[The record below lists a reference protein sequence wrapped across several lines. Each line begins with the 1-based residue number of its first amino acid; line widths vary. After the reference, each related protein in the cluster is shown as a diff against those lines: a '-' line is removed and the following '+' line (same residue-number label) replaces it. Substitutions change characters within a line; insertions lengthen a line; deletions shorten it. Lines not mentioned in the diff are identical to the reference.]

1 MVAGSHCGY
10 DERSQVCPYCGR
22 EWVYQPRDH
31 WHDEAYWFCELHQ
44 HVSDISPVKACC
56 PLCEDAFN
64 AEQERLEARRA
75 YQRQYYLDHH
85 ERLEA
90 RRAYY
95 RQYYRDHHEHLLEMS
110 RESKRRRAAQ
120 IRKYN
125 MSYFQ
130 SRYYSDAAFR
140 EKRKAYNSAYNR
152 RKREEAKA

>member
-1 MVAGSHCGY
+1 MVAGSGCGY
-10 DERSQVCPYCGR
+10 DERSQVCPHCGR
-22 EWVYQPRDH
+22 EWVYQPRDR
-31 WHDEAYWFCELHQ
+31 WHEEAYWFCELHQ
-44 HVSDISPVKACC
+44 HVSDISPVKECC
-56 PLCEDAFN
+56 PLCEDAYN
-64 AEQERLEARRA
+64 AEQ
-75 YQRQYYLDHH
+75 

-95 RQYYRDHHEHLLEMS
+95 RQYYRDHHEHLLAMS
-110 RESKRRRAAQ
+110 RESKQRRAAQ